1 MPCTLESSSITPTE
15 SGSGLREG
23 LETTQ
28 LLTQAWEVKFDEAKE
43 VRIHFRKDVGHVFLL
58 LITFIFSKL
67 NPIFNEGS

>member
-43 VRIHFRKDVGHVFLL
+43 VRIHFRTRCWPRLPVAY
-58 LITFIFSKL
+58 
-67 NPIFNEGS
+67 NFNFFKIKSHF